1 MYQNDSKK
9 HSEPTRDD
17 KMTCNYTFSQ
27 SHFWQIKVSY
37 VAAADETL
45 GRILTRTPYIIL
57 I

>member
-9 HSEPTRDD
+9 HSEPTLDD